1 MSQPSRRSH
10 RSAMAIALTALVAS
24 AAGAA
29 AQSTSAVTPTSA
41 DPTQIHTPGWAFT
54 PGLIY
59 SGSWDDNVLIQGLGA
74 ETTGDYLTVINPR
87 GTLAY
92 TGRHTRFDAN
102 YDGAFLLYH
111 ALDTLNSYDQHGTV
125 SLERALSRQLSVFVR
140 DSAARVPTTDVLE
153 FVGVPFVRT
162 GSSNN
167 DLRGGVTATLSKR
180 TAVTA
185 TYSTQWVH
193 FEQSEAFASFL
204 RGGYSQGGAVTVKH
218 ALTGRTSIIGDYDI
232 TTGRVN
238 GIADEFDVQ
247 NGSAGVEHRFSERL
261 SAYGALGLSRLA
273 LSSFG
278 PARTGPAWRAGAARQ
293 FQRAS
298 LDASYSR
305 AFVPS
310 YGFGGTTQ
318 NEDATV
324 RARVPLGRRVTSQ
337 SSVSWRRNEPL
348 TPGDLRLK
356 SWWIESA
363 VGYAL
368 ESWVRLEAF
377 YNGSRQ
383 TIDRPGGVLD
393 RNRIG
398 FQVVMAQPM
407 RMQ

>member
-1 MSQPSRRSH
+1 MRHRRRH
-10 RSAMAIALTALVAS
+10 RTAIVIALALA
-24 AAGAA
+24 APRGAGA
-29 AQSTSAVTPTSA
+29 QTTSPVTPTTLT
-41 DPTQIHTPGWAFT
+41 DPSQMHTPGWAFT

-59 SGSWDDNVLIQGLGA
+59 SASWDDNVLIQGLGA
-74 ETTGDYLTVINPR
+74 DTRGDYLQVVNPR

-111 ALDTLNSYDQHGTV
+111 ALDTLNSYDQHGAV
-125 SLERALSRQLSVFVR
+125 SLEQALSRQLSVFVR
-140 DSAARVPTTDVLE
+140 DSASRVPTTDVVE

-167 DLRGGVTATLSKR
+167 DLRGGLTAAIDKR
-180 TAVTA
+180 TSLTA
-185 TYSTQWVH
+185 TYSMQWVH
-193 FEQSEAFASFL
+193 FQQSDVFSAFL
-204 RGGYSQGGAVTVKH
+204 RGGYSRGGAVTVRH
-218 ALTGRTSIIGDYDI
+218 AITSRASIIGDYDI
-232 TTGRVN
+232 THGQVS
-238 GIADEFDVQ
+238 GLPDGFDVQ
-247 NGSAGVEHRFSERL
+247 NGSGGLEYRL
-261 SAYGALGLSRLA
+261 SPQMSAYGAVGLSRLA
-273 LSSFG
+273 VSSFG
-278 PARTGPAWRAGAARQ
+278 PARTGPAWRAGAGRQ

-298 LDASYSR
+298 VDASYSR

-318 NEDATV
+318 NEDVTV
-324 RARVPLGRRVTSQ
+324 RARVPFARRVMSQ
-337 SSVSWRRNEPL
+337 SAVSWRRNEPL